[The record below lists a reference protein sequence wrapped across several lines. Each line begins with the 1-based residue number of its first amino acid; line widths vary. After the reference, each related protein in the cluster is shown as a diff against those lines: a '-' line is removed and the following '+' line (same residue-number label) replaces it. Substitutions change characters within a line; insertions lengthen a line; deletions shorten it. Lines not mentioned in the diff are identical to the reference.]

1 MNSSNLIE
9 REVVQRAQPGD
20 QPASR
25 EIIDK
30 LHQPLLGFI
39 YRLLGP
45 THRSQMEDI
54 GGEVGT
60 RIDEALLS
68 INPEQREVFE
78 MRERGGMEYREIA
91 ERMGVA
97 EGTVK
102 SRLHRARIALRELLA
117 DMNPAFEPAPA

>member
-1 MNSSNLIE
+1 MVDANARQPI
-9 REVVQRAQPGD
+9 RA
-20 QPASR
+20 A
-25 EIIDK
+25 
-30 LHQPLLGFI
+30 
-39 YRLLGP
+39 
-45 THRSQMEDI
+45 I